1 MRPIADVFKIEHVKV
16 EGEEANT
23 QGVPDSRS
31 EIRCPTPTAGR
42 IRRPSHHPQHE
53 TTFLPTMIAQASPN
67 RSTSACVQCRS
78 RKVRCI
84 AENSDT
90 LTCRGCRRLS
100 FVCSKA
106 SDTRLPG
113 EPVVQRVR
121 TARACRACRDV
132 KSKCTGGMPCRR
144 CTNAA
149 IECQY
154 PQSKRKSRQPLPQ
167 PSPSLASHVE
177 DTARTTDTQLPVDE
191 ERGASHDAIEVG
203 SVTDDNL

>member
-1 MRPIADVFKIEHVKV
+1 MSRWKGRKQ
-16 EGEEANT
+16 T
-23 QGVPDSRS
+23 QKECPTAAT
-31 EIRCPTPTAGR
+31 EIRRPTPTAGR
-42 IRRPSHHPQHE
+42 IRRLSHLPQHE
-53 TTFLPTMIAQASPN
+53 AAFLPTMIAQASPN

-90 LTCRGCRRLS
+90 LTCRGCRRLN
-100 FVCSKA
+100 FVCSKV
-106 SDTRLPG
+106 SDSRLPE

-167 PSPSLASHVE
+167 PSPSLASRVE